1 MELAVQ
7 IVRFVNDEPQ
17 PGIVACE
24 FVDAEGR
31 CHTLIDK
38 VPGFSANLLDTSST
52 YPRVG
57 AVRCEQLAR
66 WRDATGRDL
75 VRITIAL
82 PDGIESTEEV
92 SEFVVLST
100 QLT

>member
-1 MELAVQ
+1 MKAFAKTGLTFE
-7 IVRFVNDEPQ
+7 
-17 PGIVACE
+17 VANPR
-24 FVDAEGR
+24 VDLIETTL
-31 CHTLIDK
+31 TLIDK